1 MFLCAVL
8 LRFQDFISS
17 YKRVHHL
24 SLLIVLG
31 VRQLALQTWFGTF
44 HVENSVTSDHFLVN
58 CFAFNSVV
66 NRINSGRQWLGFHYL
81 RSIFL
86 MWRGNLMP
94 QRPRSCPAHTRA
106 PRWRQGSRHARLEV
120 QLPARPPCPESLG
133 RVAKLLPDSW
143 LGLGLPWLP
152 QNSPTG

>member
-17 YKRVHHL
+17 NKRAHHL

-31 VRQLALQTWFGTF
+31 VWQLALQTWFGTF
-44 HVENSVTSDHFLVN
+44 HAENSVTSDHFLVN

-66 NRINSGRQWLGFHYL
+66 NRTNSGRQWLGFHYL
-81 RSIFL
+81 WSIFS

-94 QRPRSCPAHTRA
+94 QRPHSCPVHMCA
-106 PRWRQGSRHARLEV
+106 PRWCQGSRRARLEV
-120 QLPARPPCPESLG
+120 QLPACPPCPESLG
-133 RVAKLLPDSW
+133 RVAKLLPDTW

-152 QNSPTG
+152 QNSPMG